1 MKRGIKICLFSLVFM
16 FIFAGRKNYGY
27 ERVYEQI
34 GMDGFGFVLRF
45 PLVRGKKPRRMKR
58 TVLNKIMRWKRASIG

>member
-16 FIFAGRKNYGY
+16 FIFAERKNYGY

-34 GMDGFGFVLRF
+34 GMDGFGFGHSSRI
-45 PLVRGKKPRRMKR
+45 RG
-58 TVLNKIMRWKRASIG
+58 G